1 MSIESTIPIPTAAS
15 VAEGKVMNATLLYRT
30 ASGLLLLF
38 AAMHTYGFMKFKPA
52 TTEGIALRE
61 AMDNVHFSVRGAD
74 FTYGGFY
81 LGFGFSV
88 AVYLL
93 FSAYLAWH
101 LGGLANRQPEAI
113 GALRWMFVV
122 LELVCVALAWKY
134 FSAAPAALSALV
146 AACLAWAAW
155 LVQSGAGRS

>member
-1 MSIESTIPIPTAAS
+1 MTA
-15 VAEGKVMNATLLYRT
+15 KLLYRT

-38 AAMHTYGFMKFKPA
+38 AAMHTYGFMKFRPA
-52 TTEGIALRE
+52 TNEGVALRE

-81 LGFGFSV
+81 VGFGLSV
-88 AVYLL
+88 TVYLL
-93 FSAYLAWH
+93 FSSFLAWH
-101 LGGLANRQPEAI
+101 LGGLASRQPDAI
-113 GALRWMFVV
+113 GGLGWVFVA
-122 LELVCVALAWKY
+122 LELVCVALAWRY

-155 LVQSGAGRS
+155 LVQAGAAPT